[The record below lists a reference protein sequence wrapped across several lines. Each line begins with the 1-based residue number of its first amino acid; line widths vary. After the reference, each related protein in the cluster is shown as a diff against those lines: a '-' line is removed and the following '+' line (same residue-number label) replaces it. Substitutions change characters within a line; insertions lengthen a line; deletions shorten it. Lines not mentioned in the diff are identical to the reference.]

1 MEVLIQNNGG
11 SPLYVPIRGG
21 DGSID
26 RTIMFGEH
34 QVTKITQEIYEKF
47 ILPSAFFKSRM
58 EDGTIRV
65 LNADML
71 GQAAS
76 EQAAQLSELA
86 YARYVDMMKKI
97 RSAGGLANKQ
107 FAPYLNS
114 DGTPKLELLHANF
127 GRNIDPEVAEQFR
140 TRYLAEAGE
149 GMHEDTLKLPGGV
162 VAETGHRD
170 VEIVTNEQNS
180 ENAEQNAAAGEGENQ
195 QPSKE
200 LVAQIARIKEM
211 NLDDLKVCAEA
222 MGLEFKPDA
231 TERTLR
237 GIIIKH
243 LKANTAKEE

>member
-21 DGSID
+21 DGSVD

-34 QVTKITQEIYEKF
+34 QVTKISQEIYEKF
-47 ILPSAFFKSRM
+47 ILPSTFFKSRM

-170 VEIVTNEQNS
+170 VEIVSDKQND
-180 ENAEQNAAAGEGENQ
+180 ENPDQE
-195 QPSKE
+195 PSKE
-200 LVAQIARIKEM
+200 LVGQIARIKEM

-237 GIIIKH
+237 GIIIKN
-243 LKANTAKEE
+243 LKAQAAKEE

>member
-170 VEIVTNEQNS
+170 VS
-180 ENAEQNAAAGEGENQ
+180 RRWAD
-195 QPSKE
+195 
-200 LVAQIARIKEM
+200 R
-211 NLDDLKVCAEA
+211 
-222 MGLEFKPDA
+222 
-231 TERTLR
+231 
-237 GIIIKH
+237 
-243 LKANTAKEE
+243 

>member
-21 DGSID
+21 DGSVD

-34 QVTKITQEIYEKF
+34 QVTKISQEIYEKF

-170 VEIVTNEQNS
+170 VEIISDKQND
-180 ENAEQNAAAGEGENQ
+180 ENPDQE
-195 QPSKE
+195 PSKE
-200 LVAQIARIKEM
+200 LVRQIARIKEM

-237 GIIIKH
+237 GIIIKN
-243 LKANTAKEE
+243 LKAQAAKEE